1 MNCLIKQ
8 SMDIKNTSH
17 FRPYKK
23 QATQYDSAVKIK
35 ISQLSENH
43 ANNSV
48 DSNSLSGDGSFW
60 IGKDSPCSK
69 PRLFRMGSIEVNRD
83 EVHSN
88 LAKKKTLVKF
98 LSSGG
103 SSPAILN
110 KDEI

>member
-1 MNCLIKQ
+1 MNSLIKQ
-8 SMDIKNTSH
+8 SLNIRNTSI
-17 FRPYKK
+17 FKPYKK

-69 PRLFRMGSIEVNRD
+69 RRLFKMGSIDVNRD
-83 EVHSN
+83 EVN